1 MDSAKIKE
9 LIELVGKS
17 GITGLTVEDG
27 DCKVEIRKDSPAP
40 IRPVNNPAADR
51 LADNPVSPPKEPR
64 DTAGLTALKAPMT
77 GTFYVSAAPTDK
89 PFVSASEQVNKGQTV
104 CIIEAMKTFNEI
116 EADSAGTIEKILVS
130 NGQVVELGQPL
141 FLLRA

>member
-9 LIELVGKS
+9 LIELVSKS
-17 GITGLTVEDG
+17 GITGLIVEDG
-27 DCKVEIRKDSPAP
+27 GCKVEIRKDQPAP
-40 IRPVNNPAADR
+40 IRPAGQPAA
-51 LADNPVSPPKEPR
+51 APASIPASPPQEPG
-64 DTAGLTALKAPMT
+64 DTAGLAPLKAPMT
-77 GTFYVSAAPTDK
+77 GTFYVSSSPADK
-89 PFVSASEQVNKGQTV
+89 PFVEAGGQVNKGQTV

-116 EADSAGTIEKILVS
+116 EADSSGTIEKILVS